1 MAEQLFQVGVKALVR
16 DGQGRILLL
25 REARHSNSY
34 WDLPGG
40 RMDEG
45 EDFMQTLKRELREE
59 IDVQTFYNPTHLST
73 VLSNKKIT
81 DDRGQ
86 FGLLLV
92 VFSVQIPDKNEV
104 QSLEAD
110 VLYEWFEP
118 AEASVRLADKF
129 SGDFCKTI
137 KDLQ

>member
-16 DGQGRILLL
+16 DEQGRILLL
-25 REARHSNSY
+25 REARHPNSY

-45 EDFMQTLKRELREE
+45 EDFMQTLARELDEE
-59 IDVQTFYNPTHLST
+59 IGVQDFSHPQHVATL
-73 VLSNKKIT
+73 VSNKKIT

-110 VLYEWFEP
+110 VLYEWFDP
-118 AEASVRLADKF
+118 AEASERLADKF
-129 SGDFCKTI
+129 SGDYCKTI